1 MNTQVNAR
9 AARPR
14 AEPQRYY
21 DYCRRYL
28 PELCRLEQLVSV
40 HAQHLKVDVVTQVVS
55 DDQVLP
61 VYALTLGSRAAEVPV
76 IALVGGVHGV
86 ERIGSQILLVF
97 LENLCR
103 RLHWDTGLQEE
114 LKHLRLVFLPL
125 LNPVGMARGWRSNGH
140 GVDLMRNA
148 PLDARDDPVWM
159 LGGQRVSHHLPWF
172 RGAEGEPMQA
182 EAMALCTLVEQQLF
196 PADFSMV
203 LDVHSGFGVRD
214 RLWFPYAGSRE
225 PLEHLAELGALNH
238 LLDETYPHH
247 NYLMEPQFDHYICHG
262 DLWDY
267 LYRRSLEH
275 PEHTFI
281 PLTLEIGSWLWVK
294 KNPRQLISFSGLFN
308 PVVPHRHQRTMRRHH
323 LLLEFMMRAV
333 RSSSAWLPTGK
344 QRSHY
349 QINAIKDWY
358 G

>member
-1 MNTQVNAR
+1 MNTQVDAR
-9 AARPR
+9 AVSPG

-28 PELCRLEQLVSV
+28 PELFRLEQLISV
-40 HAQHLKVDVVTQVVS
+40 HEQHLRIDVVTQVVS
-55 DDQVLP
+55 ENQVLP
-61 VYALTLGSRAAEVPV
+61 VYALRLGSRAAEAPV
-76 IALVGGVHGV
+76 IGFVGGVHGV

-103 RLHWDTGLQEE
+103 RLQWDTGLQEE
-114 LKHLRLVFLPL
+114 LKHVRLVFLPL
-125 LNPVGMARGWRSNGH
+125 LNPVGMAKGWRSNGN

-148 PLDARDDPVWM
+148 PLDARDDPAWM

-172 RGAEGEPMQA
+172 RGAEGEPMQP
-182 EAMALCTLVEQQLF
+182 EAMALCTWVEQQLF
-196 PADFSMV
+196 PADFSLV

-225 PLEHLAELGALNH
+225 PLEHLAELGALKQ

-247 NYLMEPQFDHYICHG
+247 NYLMEPQFDHYLCHG

-267 LYRRSLEH
+267 LYLRSLEH
-275 PEHTFI
+275 PKHTFL

-294 KNPRQLISFSGLFN
+294 KNPLQLISFSGLFN
-308 PVVPHRHQRTMRRHH
+308 PLVPHRHQRTMRRHH

-333 RSSSAWLPTGK
+333 RSSSVWLPTGK
-344 QRSHY
+344 QRSHF

-358 G
+358 A